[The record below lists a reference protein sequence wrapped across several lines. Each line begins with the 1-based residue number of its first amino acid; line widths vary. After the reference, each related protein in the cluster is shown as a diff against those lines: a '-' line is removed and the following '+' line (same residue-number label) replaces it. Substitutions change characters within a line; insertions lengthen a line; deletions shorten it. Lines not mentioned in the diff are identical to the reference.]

1 MTQSNFSFLTD
12 EWAYMFENAQKA
24 ESYVCTEPTVA
35 AFLCRKSLEEILQW
49 LYDHDADLELPNK
62 EQFNLNDL
70 IRERSFQHVWG
81 REFGRDLLTIKN
93 VGNDAAHKSTK
104 IPIKEALACV
114 KHLFRFASTVV
125 RTYTNSAALKVY
137 KPFDESLIPLTGN
150 TLSVKEI
157 EQIKQEGAEK
167 NIELQRRIAE
177 LSEKEEEIAA
187 MKAQLAHFTELSLKN
202 GIVLAPAVL
211 SEAETRKLYIDI
223 MLRQTGWK
231 VDAPDT
237 QEFVVTAIDEETR
250 VKTKLKIDY
259 VLWGNDG
266 KPLAVVEA
274 KRTSVAVERG
284 RSQAK
289 NYADALQEI
298 YGQRPIV
305 FYTNG
310 YDTYLWD
317 DAQYAPRKVYGF
329 LSQEELQRL
338 MIRKTQRKKLSE
350 QKVNQAI
357 ANRYYQ
363 ERAIRRVTERFETE
377 NQRRALL
384 VMATGTGKTRVSAA
398 IVDLLTKAQWAK
410 RILFL
415 ADRNA
420 LVTQAFKNYNEYLPN
435 LTGIDLT
442 KTVDEGSARVVF
454 STYQTI
460 LNRIDEDYRDNKRY
474 YGVGHFDLIIIDEA
488 HRSIYD
494 KYGAIFDYF
503 DAFYLGLTATPK
515 NETDRDT
522 YALFNHAQGEP
533 TDAYEYTTAVAD
545 NYLVPIKKVKLSLKF
560 PMQGIRYNSLSED
573 EKREWERKFYDPAT
587 GEVIDEIDSGA
598 INQWLFN
605 QDTVDLVLQSLMDHG
620 HKVAG
625 NEKLGKTIIFARN
638 HKHAEFI
645 QKRFYDLYPHYKNGE
660 VKDFAKIIDNYDKN
674 AEESIL
680 QFKIKDRYPQI
691 AISVDMLDTGI
702 DVPEI
707 VNLVFFKPVYSA
719 AKFWQMLGRGTRLC
733 KDIFGP
739 DDDKKDFYVFDVCNV
754 FDFFE
759 ENPQGVVPSK
769 TRSLSENLF
778 NGRVEVLYLL
788 HSQTNILPESADFE
802 LARSL
807 AQQLHQQVSN
817 LANPDNK
824 GFEVTLHLRQ
834 VEHYSNLDNWSYIKA
849 TNVSELAEHIAPLV
863 HEEET
868 HEQVKRFDLLMVRLQ
883 LAIMRSERSQGSYVE
898 KLQIMASELLRKA
911 DTVPTIARKKEILT
925 SILQPEFWTEVSI
938 AGIEQIRNEIR
949 ELSKLLELSTGK
961 GIFYTNFKDEITA
974 PVVTEDFIGNYGNF
988 ESHYTKLRRIILD
1001 NASHLTIHKLYTNQP
1016 ISAFELDELDRLL
1029 FEQSGIETHEK
1040 FKEILGSKPLG
1051 VFIRSILGLD
1061 INAARTAFSE
1071 FLSNGPLSSQQ
1082 IEFINQLII
1091 QLSHNGIIEP
1101 DMLFEQPFTRFHES
1115 GVVGLFPE
1123 KAKRLITIVEETNGR
1138 ANVG

>member
-1 MTQSNFSFLTD
+1 MSESNFSFLTD
-12 EWAYMFENAQKA
+12 EWAYIYENAQKA
-24 ESYVCTEPTVA
+24 ESFVYTEPTVA
-35 AFLCRKSLEEILQW
+35 AFLCRKSLEEMVQW

-70 IRERSFQHVWG
+70 IRESSFQRNWG
-81 REFGRDLLTIKN
+81 KQIIQDLLTIKN
-93 VGNDAAHKSTK
+93 VGNDAAHKSIK
-104 IPIKEALACV
+104 IPSKEALACV

-125 RTYTNSAALKVY
+125 RTYASGNKGKEY
-137 KPFDESLIPLTGN
+137 KSFDESLIPLTGN

-231 VDAPDT
+231 IDAINT
-237 QEFVVTAIDEETR
+237 QEFVITAVDEATG
-250 VKTKLKIDY
+250 VITKLKADY

-266 KPLAVVEA
+266 KPLAVVES
-274 KRTSVAVERG
+274 KRTSAAVERG
-284 RSQAK
+284 RNQAK
-289 NYADALQEI
+289 NYADALQGI
-298 YGQRPIV
+298 YGQRPII

-317 DAQYAPRKVYGF
+317 DSQYAPRKVYGF

-363 ERAIRRVTERFETE
+363 ERAIRRVAERFETE
-377 NQRRALL
+377 NHRKALL

-460 LNRIDEDYRDNKRY
+460 LNRIDEDYRENKRY

-494 KYGAIFDYF
+494 KYGAIFEYF

-522 YALFNHAQGEP
+522 YALFNHIQGEP

-545 NYLVPIKKVKLSLKF
+545 IYLVPIQKVILSLKF
-560 PMQGIRYNSLSED
+560 PMQGIRYNSLSEE

-587 GEVIDEIDSGA
+587 GEIIDEIDSGA

-605 QDTVDLVLQSLMDHG
+605 QDTVDKVLQSLMEHG

-625 NEKLGKTIIFARN
+625 NEKIGKTIIFARN

-645 QKRFYDLYPHYKNGE
+645 FRRFYDLYPHYKNGE
-660 VKDFAKIIDNYDKN
+660 VKEFAQIIDNYSKD
-674 AEESIL
+674 AEGAIL

-733 KDIFGP
+733 KDLFGP
-739 DDDKKDFYVFDVCNV
+739 DENKKDFYVFDVCNV
-754 FDFFE
+754 FEFFDM
-759 ENPQGVVPSK
+759 NPQGVIPGK
-769 TRSLSENLF
+769 AKSLSESLF
-778 NGRVEVLYLL
+778 NARVELLYLL
-788 HSQTNILPESADFE
+788 HSQTNTLPESEDFE
-802 LARSL
+802 LAKSL
-807 AQQLHQQVSN
+807 AQMLQQQVAS
-817 LANPDNK
+817 LASPEK
-824 GFEVTLHLRQ
+824 RGFEVTLHLRQ
-834 VEHYSNLDNWSYIKA
+834 VEYYCNLDNWSSIKA
-849 TNVSELAEHIAPLV
+849 TNVSELAEHVAPLV
-863 HEEET
+863 YDEET
-868 HEQVKRFDLLMVRLQ
+868 HERINRFDLLMTRLQ
-883 LAIMRSERSQGSYVE
+883 LAIMRSEGSQATYVE
-898 KLQIMASELLRKA
+898 KLQTIASELLRKA
-911 DTVPTIARKKEILT
+911 DTVPTLARKKETLR
-925 SILQPEFWTEVSI
+925 SILQTEFWAEVSMS
-938 AGIEQIRNEIR
+938 GIEKVRLEIR
-949 ELSKLLELSTGK
+949 ELNKLLDEKTGK
-961 GIFYTNFKDEITA
+961 EVFYTNFQDELIA
-974 PVVTEDFIGNYGNF
+974 PIVTESFIGDYGNF
-988 ESHYTKLRRIILD
+988 ESHYAKLRRIILD
-1001 NASHLTIHKLYTNQP
+1001 NASHLTIHKLHTNQP
-1016 ISAFELDELDRLL
+1016 ISSFELNELDRLL

-1040 FKEILGSKPLG
+1040 FKETLGSKPLG

-1061 INAARTAFSE
+1061 KNSARSAFSE

-1082 IEFINQLII
+1082 IEFINQLITLFS
-1091 QLSHNGIIEP
+1091 QNGTVDP
-1101 DMLFEQPFTRFHES
+1101 DMLFEQPFKKYHES
-1115 GVVGLFPE
+1115 GVAGIFPDH
-1123 KAKRLITIVEETNGR
+1123 AKRLLNIIEETNRR

>member
-12 EWAYMFENAQKA
+12 EWAYIYENARKA
-24 ESYVCTEPTVA
+24 ESYVYTEPTVA
-35 AFLCRKSLEEILQW
+35 AILCRKALEEMLTW

-62 EQFNLNDL
+62 DQFNLNDL
-70 IRERSFQHVWG
+70 IWEKSFQKTWG
-81 REFGRDLLTIKN
+81 KEFGRELSFIKKI
-93 VGNDAAHKSTK
+93 GNDAAHAS
-104 IPIKEALACV
+104 IQLRSEEVMASV
-114 KHLFRFASTVV
+114 KFLFRFSHTVV
-125 RTYTNSAALKVY
+125 RTFSSSKEVKTFRL
-137 KPFDESLIPLTGN
+137 FDESLIPRSGN
-150 TLSVKEI
+150 TLLTKEA
-157 EQIKQEGAEK
+157 EKIKQEFAEK
-167 NIELQRRIAE
+167 HIELQRREAE
-177 LSEKEEEIAA
+177 LSEKEEEL
-187 MKAQLAHFTELSLKN
+187 AQVKELLTHYEQLSISN
-202 GIVLAPAVL
+202 GMVPAPAVL
-211 SEAETRKLYIDI
+211 SESETRKLYIDV
-223 MLRQTGWK
+223 MLRETGWK
-231 VDAPDT
+231 VDAPNT
-237 QEFVVTAIDEETR
+237 QEFITTAIDEATGVR
-250 VKTKLKIDY
+250 SNLKIDY

-266 KPLAVVEA
+266 KPLAIVEA
-274 KRTSVAVERG
+274 KRTSAAVERG

-298 YGQRPIV
+298 YGQRPII

-317 DAQYAPRKVYGF
+317 DSQYAPRKVYGF

-363 ERAIRRVTERFETE
+363 ERAIRRVAERFETE
-377 NQRRALL
+377 NHRKALL

-442 KTVDEGSARVVF
+442 KTADEGSARVVF

-460 LNRIDEDYRDNKRY
+460 LNRIDEDYRDHKRY

-494 KYGAIFDYF
+494 KYGAIFEYF

-522 YALFNHAQGEP
+522 YALFNHIQGEP

-560 PMQGIRYNSLSED
+560 PMQGIRYNSLSEE

-587 GEVIDEIDSGA
+587 GEIIDEIDSGA

-605 QDTVDLVLQSLMDHG
+605 QDTVDIVWQSLMEHG

-625 NEKLGKTIIFARN
+625 NEKLGKAIIFARN

-645 QKRFYDLYPHYKNGE
+645 HKRFYDLYPHFKNGE

-733 KDIFGP
+733 KNLFGP

-759 ENPQGVVPSK
+759 VNPQGVIPGRAK
-769 TRSLSENLF
+769 SLSESLF
-778 NGRVEVLYLL
+778 NARVEVLYLL
-788 HSQTNILPESADFE
+788 HSQTTILPESADFE
-802 LARSL
+802 LAQSL
-807 AQQLHQQVSN
+807 AHLLHQQVSN

-824 GFEVTLHLRQ
+824 GFEVILHLRQ
-834 VEHYSNLDNWSYIKA
+834 VEHYSNLENWSYIKA

-863 HEEET
+863 REEEA
-868 HEQVKRFDLLMVRLQ
+868 HEQVKRFDLLMIRLQ

-911 DTVPTIARKKEILT
+911 DTVPTIARKREILA

-938 AGIEQIRNEIR
+938 AGIEQIRIEIR

-974 PVVTEDFIGNYGNF
+974 PILAENFIGNYGNF
-988 ESHYTKLRRIILD
+988 ESHYSKLRRIILD

-1040 FKEILGSKPLG
+1040 FKEALGTKPLG
-1051 VFIRSILGLD
+1051 LFIRSILGLD
-1061 INAARTAFSE
+1061 IDAARKAFSE

-1082 IEFINQLII
+1082 IEFINQLIQ
-1091 QLSHNGIIEP
+1091 QLSYNGIIEP

>member
-12 EWAYMFENAQKA
+12 EWAYIYENAQKA
-24 ESYVCTEPTVA
+24 ESYVYTEPTVA
-35 AFLCRKSLEEILQW
+35 AILCRKALEEILTW

-62 EQFNLNDL
+62 DQFNLNDL
-70 IRERSFQHVWG
+70 IWEKSFQQTWG
-81 REFGRDLLTIKN
+81 KEFGRELSFIKKI
-93 VGNDAAHKSTK
+93 GNDAAHASMQLRS
-104 IPIKEALACV
+104 EEVMASV
-114 KHLFRFASTVV
+114 KYLFRFSHTVV
-125 RTYTNSAALKVY
+125 RTFSSSREVKAFRL
-137 KPFDESLIPLTGN
+137 FDESFIPRSGN
-150 TLSVKEI
+150 TLLAKEV
-157 EQIKQEGAEK
+157 EKIKQEAAEK
-167 NIELQRRIAE
+167 HIELQRREAE
-177 LSEKEEEIAA
+177 LSEKEEELA
-187 MKAQLAHFTELSLKN
+187 KVRAQLTHYEQLSNNN
-202 GIVLAPAVL
+202 GIVPAPAVL
-211 SEAETRKLYIDI
+211 SEAETRKLYIDV
-223 MLRQTGWK
+223 MLRETGWK
-231 VDAPDT
+231 VDAPNM
-237 QEFVVTAIDEETR
+237 QEFITMAIDEATG
-250 VKTKLKIDY
+250 VKAKLKIDY

-266 KPLAVVEA
+266 KPLGIVEA

-289 NYADALQEI
+289 NYADALQEV
-298 YGQRPIV
+298 YGQRPII

-317 DAQYAPRKVYGF
+317 DTQYAPRKVYGF
-329 LSQEELQRL
+329 LNQEELQRL

-363 ERAIRRVTERFETE
+363 ERAIRRVAERFETE
-377 NQRRALL
+377 NQRKALL

-460 LNRIDEDYRDNKRY
+460 LNRIDEDYRENKRY

-494 KYGAIFDYF
+494 KYGAIFEYF

-560 PMQGIRYNSLSED
+560 PMQGIRYNSLSEE

-587 GEVIDEIDSGA
+587 GEIIDEIDSGA

-605 QDTVDLVLQSLMDHG
+605 RDTVDKVWQSLMEHG

-645 QKRFYDLYPHYKNGE
+645 HKRFYDLYPHYKKGE

-674 AEESIL
+674 AEGSIL
-680 QFKIKDRYPQI
+680 EFKIKDRYPQI

-733 KDIFGP
+733 KDLFGP

-754 FDFFE
+754 FDFFDM
-759 ENPQGVVPSK
+759 NPQGVIPGK
-769 TRSLSENLF
+769 AKSLSESLF
-778 NGRVEVLYLL
+778 NTRVEMLYLL
-788 HSQTNILPESADFE
+788 HTQTNTLPESEDFE
-802 LARSL
+802 LAKSLVQMLQQQVASL
-807 AQQLHQQVSN
+807 ASLE
-817 LANPDNK
+817 K
-824 GFEVTLHLRQ
+824 RGFEVTLHLRQ
-834 VEHYSNLDNWSYIKA
+834 VEYYGNLGNWSSIKA
-849 TNVSELAEHIAPLV
+849 SQVSELAEHVAPLV
-863 HEEET
+863 HDEET
-868 HEQVKRFDLLMVRLQ
+868 HEQIKRFDLLMAKLQ
-883 LAIMRSERSQGSYVE
+883 LAILRSEGTQANYIE
-898 KLQIMASELLRKA
+898 KLQTIASELLRKT
-911 DTVPTIARKKEILT
+911 DTVPTIARKKETLR
-925 SILQPEFWTEVSI
+925 SVLQTEFWAEISI
-938 AGIEQIRNEIR
+938 SGLEKVRLEIR
-949 ELSKLLELSTGK
+949 ELNKLLEQSTGK
-961 GIFYTNFKDEITA
+961 EVFYTNFQDELTA
-974 PVVTEDFIGNYGNF
+974 PIVTEHFIGDYGNF
-988 ESHYTKLRRIILD
+988 ESHYAKLRRIIHD
-1001 NASHLTIHKLYTNQP
+1001 NANHLTIHKLHTNQP
-1016 ISAFELDELDRLL
+1016 ISSFELDELDRLL
-1029 FEQSGIETHEK
+1029 FEQCGFETHEK
-1040 FKEILGSKPLG
+1040 FKEVLGDKPLG

-1061 INAARTAFSE
+1061 KDSARSAFSE

-1082 IEFINQLII
+1082 IEFINQLITLFS
-1091 QLSHNGIIEP
+1091 QNGTVEP
-1101 DMLFEQPFTRFHES
+1101 DMLFEQPFKKYHES
-1115 GVVGLFPE
+1115 GVAGIFPDH
-1123 KAKRLITIVEETNGR
+1123 ANRLLTIIEETNRR